1 MNEQRSCTN
10 GKYFG
15 AALLCL
21 LLIQNTSAVLLARY
35 TRTKYNYSVNHMLL
49 VAEVM
54 KLVASIFLE
63 ALTFQKIPQIEK
75 NLEEISTG
83 RTETGTE
90 TETTWGRVCRWRDK
104 FNFIQS
110 FRVHL
115 LENPK
120 DALKLTVPAGLYL
133 MQNSLVY
140 YSISLVPV
148 PLFQITQQ
156 TKLVTTAILSV
167 VFLKR
172 SYNCVQWCSV
182 LSLCIGAAICILS
195 MSSTDDSASADSDGD
210 GDNHDTNASPA
221 LTLSAS
227 SSLFGLLL
235 IVLSNLSSSIS
246 GVYFE
251 VLIKGNGTNKNGRN
265 EQNDAKIKN
274 APPSIWMRNM
284 QLAFFTIC
292 IITLK
297 LFISHNGDED
307 KTTFFYD
314 FTPLLW
320 VQVRL

>member
-1 MNEQRSCTN
+1 MDVANEQRSCTN

-35 TRTKYNYSVNHMLL
+35 TRTKYNYNVNHMLL
-49 VAEVM
+49 VAEGV

-63 ALTFQKIPQIEK
+63 GLVLQNKSE
-75 NLEEISTG
+75 G
-83 RTETGTE
+83 G
-90 TETTWGRVCRWRDK
+90 

-115 LENPK
+115 VEESK
-120 DALKLTVPAGLYL
+120 EALKLAVPAGLYL
-133 MQNSLVY
+133 MQNFLVY
-140 YSISLVPV
+140 YSISLIPV

-172 SYNCVQWCSV
+172 SYSCVQWCSV
-182 LSLCIGAAICILS
+182 LSLCVGAAFCVL
-195 MSSTDDSASADSDGD
+195 SSTADSTNIEGGGD
-210 GDNHDTNASPA
+210 HIA
-221 LTLSAS
+221 SAS
-227 SSLFGLLL
+227 SRIFGLFLL
-235 IVLSNLSSSIS
+235 VLSNLSGSMA

-251 VLIKGNGTNKNGRN
+251 VLIKGNGRTNEKNTP
-265 EQNDAKIKN
+265 
-274 APPSIWMRNM
+274 PPSIWMRNV

-292 IITLK
+292 IITLQ

-307 KTTFFYD
+307 KATFFYD

-320 VQVRL
+320 VQVRLI

>member
-35 TRTKYNYSVNHMLL
+35 TRTKYNYSVNHVLL

-75 NLEEISTG
+75 NPEEIATG
-83 RTETGTE
+83 RTENGT
-90 TETTWGRVCRWRDK
+90 TSMWGRVCRWRDK
-104 FNFIQS
+104 FNFIES

-115 LENPK
+115 LEVAPK
-120 DALKLTVPAGLYL
+120 DALKLTVPAGLYFI
-133 MQNSLVY
+133 QNSLVY

-172 SYNCVQWCSV
+172 SYNCVQWCSF
-182 LSLCIGAAICILS
+182 LSLCIGAAICVLS

-210 GDNHDTNASPA
+210 NRDTNASPA

-235 IVLSNLSSSIS
+235 IVLSNLSSSIA

-251 VLIKGNGTNKNGRN
+251 VLIKGNRNK
-265 EQNDAKIKN
+265 QNDAKNKN

-297 LFISHNGDED
+297 LFISHDGDEV